1 MAQRI
6 DTILMNID
14 AQDLQD
20 EQDVRF
26 LQVRL
31 ARAMNHC
38 GFVDAQDSNL
48 AVS

>member
-31 ARAMNHC
+31 ARAMKRC